1 MKTKAIIFKDCRR
14 QPIEDVEVP
23 GMDQQNEDLQI
34 PGVNANQVDNI
45 DLPGVDGEQKESP
58 QTIIA
63 QANNDVIEIDDLD
76 IAQPDQ
82 MEHRTGSAQ
91 RSGNRT
97 AHRSGNHRET
107 YGTNRIPD
115 CASTS
120 DAGTRRGHR

>member
-23 GMDQQNEDLQI
+23 GMDQQSEYVKI

-58 QTIIA
+58 QTKIA

-82 MEHRTGSAQ
+82 MEHRTGSA
-91 RSGNRT
+91 
-97 AHRSGNHRET
+97 HRSGNHRGT

-120 DAGTRRGHR
+120 DAGTRRRHR